1 MDDHEAVVSIDFGTS
16 NIGFAFSFKTDR
28 DAIYLATNDSNTKHT
43 DVITETTEDYT
54 LPESDVTLF
63 SSYISQ
69 LSQNRVPTVL
79 LLNADGTINAFG
91 KLAVDRYA
99 QLVMTGRHQGH
110 RYFDMLKME
119 LNKTSHPTLSLE
131 IQDKEGRKMSALV
144 LFSLIIRYVGKL
156 ALQAVRETVS
166 KESRANI
173 NPNSVLWVLPIPA
186 IWSDAATQFFREA
199 AIKAGIPRERVR
211 LTREPEAASVFW
223 KKETNKLSHESK
235 LHLMI
240 SAGKKYIIAHLGGG
254 TVDVCAYEILSNEK
268 YRELFQATGNNIGG
282 MNVDDMFIQLLMK
295 LVGFNIWKT
304 FHREKYFDF
313 VKLMRHFEETKR
325 KFDHETKVLS
335 FELPF
340 SLIKLAEQN
349 SNLSFGEIVQG
360 NQEFQNVFFEGS
372 KKLCVTGAVMAS
384 FFKPSVEGIVNS
396 IKNILQNCCQDRINT
411 LLLSGG
417 YSMSP
422 YVEEA
427 IKREFLSME
436 IIKVSEQDL
445 AVMKGAVMVGY
456 ESVNMIERRARYTYG
471 FAISRPFKEN
481 VDPKNFRFIRDGKL
495 LCRDFFHKVISK
507 NQLITAGDR
516 FTIETRNNDRKYF
529 KFRKRDACAQFFI
542 STAENPIYCTE
553 EEGCKELFTVKVEA
567 PVRGWPER
575 LCIDYVLL
583 VGDNDFEIWAFDKL
597 TGCEYCTR
605 KEQL

>member
-16 NIGFAFSFKTDR
+16 NIGFAFSVKTDK
-28 DAIYLATNDSNTKHT
+28 DAIYLATDDSNTKHT
-43 DVITETTEDYT
+43 DVETGSNEDYT

-63 SSYISQ
+63 SSYISK
-69 LSQNRVPTVL
+69 LSQNRVPSVL

-119 LNKTSHPTLSLE
+119 LNNTSRPTLSLKF
-131 IQDKEGRKMSALV
+131 QDKEGRKMSALV

-156 ALQAVRETVS
+156 ALQAVRETLS
-166 KESRANI
+166 KDSRANI

-211 LTREPEAASVFW
+211 LTREPEAALGFW
-223 KKETNKLSHESK
+223 KKETHKLSHESK
-235 LHLMI
+235 SDLKF
-240 SAGKKYIIAHLGGG
+240 SAGNKYIIAHLGGG
-254 TVDVCAYEILSNEK
+254 IVDFCAHEILPNEK

-282 MNVDDMFIQLLMK
+282 INVDDMFIQLLMK
-295 LVGFNIWKT
+295 LVSCNVWKI

-313 VKLMRHFEETKR
+313 VKLMRHFEESKR
-325 KFDHETKVLS
+325 TFDHETKAIAI
-335 FELPF
+335 ELPF
-340 SLIKLAEQN
+340 SLIKLAEQF

-360 NQEFQNVFFEGS
+360 NREIQNVFFEGRQV
-372 KKLCVTGAVMAS
+372 LCLKGEVMAS
-384 FFKPSVEGIVNS
+384 FFKPSVEGIVGTIRS
-396 IKNILQNCCQDRINT
+396 ILQSCSQDRINT
-411 LLLSGG
+411 LLLTGG

-422 YVEEA
+422 YVEET
-427 IKREFLSME
+427 IKREFSSME

-445 AVMKGAVMVGY
+445 AVVKGAVMMGY
-456 ESVNMIERRARYTYG
+456 EPDNMIERRARYTYG

-481 VDPKNFRFIRDGKL
+481 VDPKNFGFIRDGKL
-495 LCRDFFHKVISK
+495 LCRDYFHKVISK
-507 NQLITAGDR
+507 NQLIRAGDR
-516 FTIETRNNDRKYF
+516 FTIEIRNNDRKYF
-529 KFRKRDACAQFFI
+529 KFRERDACLQFII

-553 EEGCKELFTVKVEA
+553 EERCQELFIVKVEA
-567 PVRGWPER
+567 PERGWPER

-583 VGDNDFEIWAFDKL
+583 VGDTDFEVRAFDKL
-597 TGCEYCTR
+597 TGSEYCTK
-605 KEQL
+605 KELL